1 MKNNDKFYDKSL
13 EELRDII
20 ASYFGSKNSVTV
32 EMNGQQS
39 CSWETLYNWISENYP
54 DNFDTMGSECDFVGN
69 RNYFIFVGNDE
80 AVNITLNLKGKNKED
95 NDWISSRMEMDESP
109 QQMV

>member
-1 MKNNDKFYDKSL
+1 MKNNEKLYDKSF

-39 CSWETLYNWISENYP
+39 CSWEDLYNWISETYP
-54 DNFDTMGSECDFVGN
+54 NNFDTMGSECNFVGD
-69 RNYFIFVGNDE
+69 RDYYIFIGSDE
-80 AVNITLNLKGKNKED
+80 IVNATLNLKGKSKED
-95 NDWISSRMEMDESP
+95 NDWISSRMEMDTSR
-109 QQMV
+109 QQKV